1 MEWKVFT
8 PITDAA
14 VPLVPIQ
21 RTLIFDSIPEIALI
35 YVLFPV
41 LGTPV
46 IRIMKGS
53 SI

>member
-1 MEWKVFT
+1 MEWQVFT

-14 VPLVPIQ
+14 VPLVPIK
-21 RTLIFDSIPEIALI
+21 RTLLFDSIPEIALI
-35 YVLFPV
+35 SVLFPV
-41 LGTPV
+41 PGPPV